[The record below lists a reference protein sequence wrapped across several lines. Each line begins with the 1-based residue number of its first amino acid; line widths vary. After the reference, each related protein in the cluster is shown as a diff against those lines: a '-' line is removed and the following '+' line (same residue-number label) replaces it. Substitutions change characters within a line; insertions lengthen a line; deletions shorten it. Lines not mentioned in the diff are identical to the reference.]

1 MAIAAHFEETPDGK
15 RKERDPR
22 RRLALDTESKSVSGG
37 AAAVLIHN
45 LSATGLLIECETTL
59 DDGEAIAIDLP
70 HAGPALATVVW
81 SSGRLHGCRFARP
94 LSKAAVKAAELQ
106 GAVEGTASFAPAE
119 GEPLSQRI
127 QRLRAA
133 RRLSL
138 DKLAELLG
146 VSKPT
151 VWAWEQGRARPA
163 QERIAKL
170 AEALGVEEA
179 DLVPSL
185 DTPAHRELLAQC
197 RARIAEAFGTGPENV
212 RIMIEL

>member
-1 MAIAAHFEETPDGK
+1 MAIAAHFEETPDGN
-15 RKERDPR
+15 RKERDQR
-22 RRLALDTESKSVSGG
+22 RLLALDVAGKSVSGG
-37 AAAVLIHN
+37 AGAVLIHN
-45 LSATGLLIECETTL
+45 LSATGLLIECEARL
-59 DDGEAIAIDLP
+59 AEGEAIAIDLP

-94 LSKAAVKAAELQ
+94 LSKAAINAAELQ
-106 GAVEGTASFAPAE
+106 GAVEGRASFGPSDS
-119 GEPLSQRI
+119 EPLSQRLH
-127 QRLRAA
+127 RLRAA

-138 DKLAELLG
+138 DKLAEMLG

-163 QERIAKL
+163 QERIEKL
-170 AEALGVEEA
+170 ASALGVEPS
-179 DLVPSL
+179 DLVPSV
-185 DTPAHRELLAQC
+185 DTPAHRELITQC